1 LKEEIQAMAD
11 KELSGIEKWRE
22 DIKEG
27 AGKAGS
33 TKEDDS
39 ANGEQDQRSREQQ
52 KLADLTR
59 SRR

>member
-1 LKEEIQAMAD
+1 MAD